1 MPHNHVKNK
10 FIVNFYAEFHTFSP
24 RKLWLF
30 QKSNKKLNQIK
41 CIFSIK
47 AIVTDLSLQCYN
59 FQIFFLKIKTFQKQ
73 NFITP
78 DCAKWR
84 FSPKPAVTSHSF
96 HTSPLLPIQ
105 STYKNLPDLS
115 SVGVDR
121 TSLDS
126 FSCLGI
132 IPLKKG
138 YGSSQGMAECSTP
151 SLSRVM
157 INPLG
162 SVLAKSMH
170 SNTNCLNA
178 LSISGK
184 WKTSIDEN
192 EDKFIIYKWDKSFDI
207 DMGEYRIILI
217 LGMGF
222 TTVIWIKPISAN
234 QRCKKLTLKI
244 FKINLFHRY
253 SGNLSKMN

>member
-1 MPHNHVKNK
+1 MPSEDLV
-10 FIVNFYAEFHTFSP
+10 
-24 RKLWLF
+24 
-30 QKSNKKLNQIK
+30 QNQLLLLTV
-41 CIFSIK
+41 S
-47 AIVTDLSLQCYN
+47 TL
-59 FQIFFLKIKTFQKQ
+59 
-73 NFITP
+73 
-78 DCAKWR
+78 
-84 FSPKPAVTSHSF
+84 
-96 HTSPLLPIQ
+96 SPLLPKQ

-207 DMGEYRIILI
+207 DVGE
-217 LGMGF
+217 
-222 TTVIWIKPISAN
+222 IWNYIRHGLNHSHLN
-234 QRCKKLTLKI
+234 
-244 FKINLFHRY
+244 
-253 SGNLSKMN
+253 